1 MLMRPNNTETAV
13 HYCHIARVIWL
24 CACLRWLDCGA
35 GVTRVHLACSLVC
48 MQTCAKCLVMRLGP
62 RDAVIPA
69 VDIFVIIV
77 HDCV

>member
-1 MLMRPNNTETAV
+1 MAAVNIALRISLLAPGLERDWDWLGRPNLG
-13 HYCHIARVIWL
+13 ARRK
-24 CACLRWLDCGA
+24 A
-35 GVTRVHLACSLVC
+35 
-48 MQTCAKCLVMRLGP
+48 LVMWLGP

>member
-35 GVTRVHLACSLVC
+35 GVTR
-48 MQTCAKCLVMRLGP
+48 LGP